1 MFNIMIYF
9 LKGTP
14 NQREHYTVH
23 QKSLEIARDTLHSK
37 YTTMITVITARAS
50 RNQCH
55 NHFKSKSAAQKE
67 PLAQSNLLSEIR
79 WIYAYIPGDRIF
91 FLFFFVKATLVAV
104 W

>member
-1 MFNIMIYF
+1 MIYF

-23 QKSLEIARDTLHSK
+23 QKSLEITGDTMHSK
-37 YTTMITVITARAS
+37 YTIIITVIKARAS

-55 NHFKSKSAAQKE
+55 NHVKSKSAAQKE

-79 WIYAYIPGDRIF
+79 WVITISYIPGDCI
-91 FLFFFVKATLVAV
+91 FLFFLKATLAAV